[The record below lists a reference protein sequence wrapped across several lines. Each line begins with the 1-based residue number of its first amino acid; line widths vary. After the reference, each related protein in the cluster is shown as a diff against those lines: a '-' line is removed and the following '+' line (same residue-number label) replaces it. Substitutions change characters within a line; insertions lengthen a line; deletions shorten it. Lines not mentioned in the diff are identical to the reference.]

1 METGSKQRLHTNNSA
16 LYYLMD
22 DPSPQTIYLKDYTP
36 SDYLIDTVSL
46 DVNLHPTATRVRSR
60 LEVRPNPAAT
70 RRPSTLV
77 LDGEA
82 LKLDE
87 VYLDGRK
94 LSVSGYT
101 RTENDLTIHSVPDG
115 PFELEI
121 TTYCNPEANKALSGL
136 YRTRDIFCTQ
146 CEAQGFRRI
155 TYFLDRPDVLARYT
169 TRLQADKEMAPVL
182 LANGNLIETGQNDH
196 SGTHFAV
203 WEDPHPKP
211 GYLFA
216 MVGGAL
222 VRVADTFTTLSGRK
236 VDLHI
241 YVEPGEE
248 NRCAW
253 AMESLKRSM
262 KWDEERFGREYD
274 LDMFMIVAVSDFNMG
289 AMENKGLNVFNDK
302 LILARPETAT
312 DADYAAIEAVIA
324 HEYFHN
330 WTGNRVTCRD
340 WFQLCLKEGLTV
352 YRDQEFTSDL
362 RSRAV
367 ERISDVRMLK
377 THQFPE
383 DGGPL
388 AHPVRPQ
395 SYIEIN
401 NFYTATVY
409 EKGAELCR
417 MIETMVGRKSFRAAM
432 DLYFE
437 RHDGDAATV
446 EDFIACIAEATQTD
460 LDQFMRWYS
469 QAGTPEIV
477 ASLSYNARDKV
488 ADLSISQ
495 VTPATPGQ
503 TKKQPLHIPI
513 KLGLLGPNGDDL
525 PLRLEDESNITNG
538 LIHLH
543 DAEQTFRFT
552 DVSSPPVPSLLR
564 GFSAPVKLT
573 VNLSE
578 RDLEFL
584 MANDSDLFNRW
595 QAGQSYALRFLTS
608 ATAAFRKGEE
618 PAAAS
623 AYASALAATLRDE
636 TLEPAYRAEVLK
648 LPSETDVAREIG
660 SNIDPDSIHRAREW
674 LRAEVSRE
682 LHSELVGLYE
692 INAAPGPYSPEAEDA
707 GKRAL
712 RNTAL
717 SLLAATGD
725 ERDVMRVSAHY
736 DTAKNMTDKIA
747 SLAVLTHLEG
757 KPSESAFDDFFEQW
771 KDDHLVID
779 KWFALQAMSSHGAAP
794 ERVETLSKHPL
805 FSLKAPNKVRALI
818 GAFANM
824 NPTGFNRA
832 DGAGYK
838 LVADAV
844 LEIDTFNPQISARL
858 LGAFKSWRMLEPA
871 RQEKAETALKRI
883 SLYDNLSR
891 DLFEIV
897 TKTLD

>member
-1 METGSKQRLHTNNSA
+1 
-16 LYYLMD
+16 MD

-60 LEVRPNPAAT
+60 LEVRPNPDAT
-70 RRPSTLV
+70 DRSSTLV

-82 LKLDE
+82 LELDE
-87 VYLDGRK
+87 VRLDGRK
-94 LSVSGYT
+94 LNDSEFT
-101 RTENDLTIHSVPDG
+101 RTDSSLTIPDMPDG

-136 YRTRDIFCTQ
+136 YRTRNIFCTQ

-182 LANGNLIETGQNDH
+182 LANGNLIETGVNGH

-211 GYLFA
+211 CYLFA
-216 MVGGAL
+216 MVGGDL
-222 VRVADTFTTLSGRK
+222 VCVTDTFTTLSGR
-236 VDLHI
+236 VVALHI

-248 NRCAW
+248 DRCAW

-274 LDMFMIVAVSDFNMG
+274 LDVFMIVAVSDFNMG

-312 DADYAAIEAVIA
+312 DADYSAIEAVIA

-446 EDFIACIAEATQTD
+446 EDFISCIAEATQTD

-477 ASLSYNARDKV
+477 ASLSYSVGEKV
-488 ADLSISQ
+488 AKLNVSQ

-503 TKKQPLHIPI
+503 AKKQPLHIPI
-513 KLGLLGPNGDDL
+513 KLGLIGPNGDDL
-525 PLRLEDESNITNG
+525 PLRLESGEDISNG
-538 LIHLH
+538 LIHLRE
-543 DAEQTFRFT
+543 AEQTFRFANVT
-552 DVSSPPVPSLLR
+552 SPPVPSLLR

-578 RDLEFL
+578 PDLEFL
-584 MANDSDLFNRW
+584 MANDNDLFNRW

-608 ATAAFRKGEE
+608 ATAALRKGEV
-618 PAAAS
+618 PASAS
-623 AYASALAATLRDE
+623 AYIGALAATLRDE
-636 TLEPAYRAEVLK
+636 ALEPAYRAEVLK
-648 LPSETDVAREIG
+648 LPSESDVAREIG
-660 SNIDPDSIHRAREW
+660 SDVDPDAIHSAREW
-674 LRAEVSRE
+674 LRAELSRE
-682 LHSELVGLYE
+682 LHSDLEGLYE
-692 INAAPGPYSPEAEDA
+692 TNAAPGPYSPEAGDA

-712 RNTAL
+712 RNAAL
-717 SLLAATGD
+717 AILAATGD

-736 DTAKNMTDKIA
+736 DTAANMTDKIA

-757 KPSESAFDDFFEQW
+757 KPRESAFNDFFEQW

-779 KWFALQAMSSHGAAP
+779 KWFGLQAMSSLQAVP
-794 ERVETLSKHPL
+794 ERVKTLCKHPL

-832 DGAGYK
+832 DGAGYG
-838 LVADAV
+838 LVADTV
-844 LEIDTFNPQISARL
+844 LEIDKFNPQISARL
-858 LGAFKSWRMLEPA
+858 LGAFKSWRMLEPI
-871 RQEKAETALKRI
+871 RQEKAESALKRI
-883 SLYDNLSR
+883 SLHENLSR

>member
-1 METGSKQRLHTNNSA
+1 
-16 LYYLMD
+16 MD
-22 DPSPQTIYLKDYTP
+22 NPSLQTIYLKDYTP

-46 DVNLHPTATRVRSR
+46 DVNLHPTATRVRSKFG
-60 LEVRPNPAAT
+60 VRPNLDTAT
-70 RRPSTLV
+70 NTSDLV

-82 LKLDE
+82 LELEE
-87 VYLDGRK
+87 VRLDGRK
-94 LSVSGYT
+94 LSASEYT
-101 RTENDLTIHSVPDG
+101 RTDSDLTIHKVPG
-115 PFELEI
+115 EPFDLEI

-136 YRTRDIFCTQ
+136 SRSRDIFCTQ

-169 TRLQADKEMAPVL
+169 TRLQADMEMAPVL
-182 LANGNLIETGQNDH
+182 LANGNLIESGNNGN

-211 GYLFA
+211 SYLFA

-222 VRVADTFTTLSGRK
+222 ASVADTFTTLSGRL
-236 VDLHI
+236 VDLLI

-248 NRCAW
+248 DRCAW
-253 AMESLKRSM
+253 AMKSLKRSM

-274 LDMFMIVAVSDFNMG
+274 LDIFMIVAVSDFNMG

-330 WTGNRVTCRD
+330 WTGNRITCRD

-362 RSRAV
+362 RSRTV

-377 THQFPE
+377 AHQFSE

-417 MIETMVGRKSFRAAM
+417 MIETMVGRKKFRAAM

-437 RHDGDAATV
+437 RHDGEAATV
-446 EDFIACIAEATQTD
+446 EDFISCIAEATQTN
-460 LDQFMRWYS
+460 LDQFMLWYA
-469 QAGTPEIV
+469 QAGTPELV
-477 ASLSYNARDKV
+477 ASLSYSAGDKV
-488 ADLSISQ
+488 AELSVSQ

-503 TKKQPLHIPI
+503 TKKRPLHIPI
-513 KLGLLGPNGDDL
+513 KLGLLGPDGNDL
-525 PLRLEDESNITNG
+525 PLRMENKEDIKNG
-538 LIHLH
+538 LIHLR

-552 DVSSPPVPSLLR
+552 NVTSHPVPSLLR

-573 VNLSE
+573 INLSE
-578 RDLEFL
+578 NDLEFL
-584 MANDSDLFNRW
+584 MANDSDLYNRW
-595 QAGQSYALRFLTS
+595 QSGQSFALRLLTS
-608 ATAAFRKGEE
+608 ATAALRKGEE
-618 PAAAS
+618 PASAS
-623 AYASALAATLRDE
+623 AYIGALAATLKDE

-648 LPSETDVAREIG
+648 LPSESDIAREIG
-660 SNIDPDSIHRAREW
+660 KNINPDAIHNAREW
-674 LRAEVSRE
+674 LRAKISRRLQSDLE
-682 LHSELVGLYE
+682 GLYDKYATPE
-692 INAAPGPYSPEAEDA
+692 PYSPEAEDT

-712 RNTAL
+712 RNAAL
-717 SLLAATGD
+717 ALLAASGD
-725 ERDVMRVSAHY
+725 EPDVTRVSMHY
-736 DTAKNMTDKIA
+736 DMAKNMTDKIA
-747 SLAVLTHLEG
+747 SLAILTHLKG
-757 KPSESAFDDFFEQW
+757 SPRESAFDAFYEQW
-771 KDDHLVID
+771 RDDHLVID
-779 KWFALQAMSSHGAAP
+779 KWFALQAMSSLQAAP
-794 ERVETLSKHPL
+794 QNVEALRKHPL

-838 LVADAV
+838 LVAESA
-844 LEIDTFNPQISARL
+844 LEIDGFNPQISARL

-871 RQEKAETALKRI
+871 RKEKAKSALQHI
-883 SLYDNLSR
+883 ASHDNLSP
-891 DLFEIV
+891 DLFEII
-897 TKTLD
+897 TKILN

>member
-1 METGSKQRLHTNNSA
+1 
-16 LYYLMD
+16 MD
-22 DPSPQTIYLKDYTP
+22 EPAPQPVFLKDYKP
-36 SDYLIDTVSL
+36 SQFLIDTVAL
-46 DVNLHPTATRVRSR
+46 DVNLHPTATRVRTR
-60 LEVRPNPAAT
+60 LQIRPNPNITGKGSA
-70 RRPSTLV
+70 LV

-82 LKLDE
+82 LELDE
-87 VYLDGRK
+87 IRLRGAR
-94 LSVSGYT
+94 LSPSDYEVT
-101 RTENDLTIHSVPDG
+101 DTALTLPGVPDG

-136 YRTRDIFCTQ
+136 YRSREIFCTQ

-155 TYFLDRPDVLARYT
+155 TYFLDRPDVLSRYT
-169 TRLQADKEMAPVL
+169 TRLQADEEMAPVL
-182 LANGNLIETGQNDH
+182 LANGNRVDAGKSGN

-211 GYLFA
+211 SYLFA

-222 VRVADTFTTLSGRK
+222 VCVADKFTTMSGRV
-236 VDLHI
+236 VDLLI

-274 LDMFMIVAVSDFNMG
+274 LDVFMIVAVSDFNMG
-289 AMENKGLNVFNDK
+289 AMENKGLNIFNDK

-312 DADYAAIEAVIA
+312 DTDYAAIEAVIG

-352 YRDQEFTSDL
+352 FRDQEFTSDL
-362 RSRAV
+362 RSRPV

-383 DGGPL
+383 DSGPL
-388 AHPVRPQ
+388 AHPVRPD

-417 MIETMVGRKSFRAAM
+417 MIETIVGRDGFRKGM
-432 DLYFE
+432 DFYFE

-446 EDFIACIAEATQTD
+446 EDFIACIVEATGAD

-469 QAGTPEIV
+469 QAGTPEVV
-477 ASLSYNARDKV
+477 ASLSYNAGEKTAELNV
-488 ADLSISQ
+488 SQ
-495 VTPATPGQ
+495 ITPPTPGH
-503 TKKQPLHIPI
+503 TNKLPLHIPLKI
-513 KLGLLGPNGDDL
+513 GLLGRNGNDL
-525 PLRLEDESNITNG
+525 PLRLDSGEEIGDG
-538 LIHLH
+538 LIHLRE
-543 DAEQTFRFT
+543 AEQTFRFGGIP
-552 DVSSPPVPSLLR
+552 SPPVLSLLR

-573 VNLSE
+573 ANLNE

-584 MANDSDLFNRW
+584 MAHDSDLFNRW
-595 QAGQSYALRFLTS
+595 QAGQNYALRIL
-608 ATAAFRKGEE
+608 TAAAAALREGEE
-618 PAAAS
+618 PANAPAF
-623 AYASALAATLRDE
+623 AGALAVTLRDE
-636 TLEPAYRAEVLK
+636 GLEPAYRAEVLR
-648 LPSETDVAREIG
+648 LPSETDIAREIG
-660 SNIDPDSIHRAREW
+660 SDVDPDAIHHAREW
-674 LRAEVSRE
+674 LRAEISLTLRGE
-682 LHSELVGLYE
+682 LISLYDT
-692 INAAPGPYSPEAEDA
+692 NTLPGAYSPEAGDA

-717 SLLAATGD
+717 ALLSASGIQDDTERVAEHYRLAA
-725 ERDVMRVSAHY
+725 
-736 DTAKNMTDKIA
+736 NMTDKIA
-747 SLAVLTHLEG
+747 ALSVLTHLEG
-757 KPSESAFDDFFEQW
+757 EMREQAFADFFEDW

-779 KWFALQAMSSHGAAP
+779 KWFALQAMSSLQDAP
-794 ERVETLSKHPL
+794 ERVEALTRHLL
-805 FSLKAPNKVRALI
+805 FSLKTPNKVRAVI

-824 NPTGFNRA
+824 NPTGFHRD
-832 DGAGYK
+832 DGAGFR
-838 LVADAV
+838 LVANAV
-844 LEIDTFNPQISARL
+844 LEIDGFNPQVSARI
-858 LGAFKSWRMLEPA
+858 LGAFKSWRMLEPVRRA
-871 RQEKAETALKRI
+871 KAKSELKRI
-883 SLYDNLSR
+883 ASHGKLSR

-897 TKTLD
+897 TKTLG

>member
-1 METGSKQRLHTNNSA
+1 MNES
-16 LYYLMD
+16 
-22 DPSPQTIYLKDYTP
+22 SPQTIYLKDYTP

-60 LEVRPNPAAT
+60 LNIRPNPDTAVKPAA
-70 RRPSTLV
+70 LV

-82 LKLDE
+82 LELDE
-87 VYLDGRK
+87 VRLDARK
-94 LSVSGYT
+94 LSPSDYT
-101 RTENDLTIHSVPDG
+101 LTDSNLTIPNLPDG
-115 PFELEI
+115 PFVLEI
-121 TTYCNPEANKALSGL
+121 TTYCNPEANRALSGL
-136 YRTRDIFCTQ
+136 YRSRDIFCTQ
-146 CEAQGFRRI
+146 CEAQGFRRM

-169 TRLQADKEMAPVL
+169 TRLQADKEIAPVL
-182 LANGNLIETGQNDH
+182 LSNGNLVETGKN
-196 SGTHFAV
+196 GNTGAHFAV

-211 GYLFA
+211 SYLFA

-222 VRVADTFTTLSGRK
+222 VCVADTFTTMSGRE
-236 VDLHI
+236 VELLI

-248 NRCAW
+248 DRCAW

-274 LDMFMIVAVSDFNMG
+274 LDVFMIVAVSDFNMG

-312 DADYAAIEAVIA
+312 DADYAAIEAVIG

-362 RSRAV
+362 RSRPV

-383 DGGPL
+383 DSGPL
-388 AHPVRPQ
+388 AHPVRPD

-417 MIETMVGRKSFRAAM
+417 MIETMVGRKSFRAAT

-446 EDFIACIAEATQTD
+446 EDFISCISEATDTD
-460 LDQFMRWYS
+460 LDQFTRWYS
-469 QAGTPEIV
+469 QAGTPEV
-477 ASLSYNARDKV
+477 AASLTYNTKDKI
-488 ADLSISQ
+488 AELSVSQ

-503 TKKQPLHIPI
+503 TKKYPLHMPI
-513 KLGLLGPNGDDL
+513 KLGLIGQNGDDL
-525 PLRLEDESNITNG
+525 PLRLESGEEITDG
-538 LIHLH
+538 LIHLR
-543 DAEQTFRFT
+543 DARQVFRFA
-552 DVSSPPVPSLLR
+552 DIPSPPVPSLLR

-573 VNLSE
+573 AHLSE
-578 RDLEFL
+578 HDLEFL

-595 QAGQSYALRFLTS
+595 QAGQNYALRFLTS
-608 ATAAFRKGEE
+608 ATAAFASGNN
-618 PAAAS
+618 PAS
-623 AYASALAATLRDE
+623 ASGFASALAATIRDE

-648 LPSETDVAREIG
+648 LPSESDVAREIG
-660 SNIDPDSIHRAREW
+660 KNVNPDAIHNGREW
-674 LRAEVSRE
+674 LKTEVAHALHGE
-682 LHSELVGLYE
+682 LEDLYMT
-692 INAAPGPYSPEAEDA
+692 NAIPGPYSPEADDA

-717 SLLAATGD
+717 ALLSATGD
-725 ERDVMRVSAHY
+725 DSDVARVSAHY
-736 DTAKNMTDKIA
+736 ETAANMTDAIA
-747 SLAVLTHLEG
+747 ALGVLAHLEG
-757 KPSESAFDDFFEQW
+757 DLREAAFDDFYEKW

-779 KWFALQAMSSHGAAP
+779 KWFALQAMSSLSDAP
-794 ERVETLSKHPL
+794 ERVQALIKHPL

-824 NPTGFNRA
+824 NPTGFCRA
-832 DGAGYK
+832 DGAGFR

-844 LEIDTFNPQISARL
+844 LEIDTFNPQVSARM
-858 LGAFKSWRMLEPA
+858 LGAFKSWRMLESA
-871 RQEKAETALKRI
+871 RKSKARSELKRI
-883 SLYDNLSR
+883 ASHDKLSR
-891 DLFEIV
+891 DLYEIV